1 MSPPLQTDAEVETVI
16 AAIRRCAACTYAR
29 EPEPYAPHEEFRS
42 ERSEQEGG
50 SSPRARRQ
58 ERLPARAR
66 RTRRLPAPGGCWASH
81 RTSCACCPATSA
93 FACDPTPS
101 RPPRGRRV
109 GRVPAAVRSRGRGH
123 HQRRRRRSASRARRC
138 LPPAGRLAAGRRPLQ
153 GGFCR
158 PDRSNAAV
166 AERHRAGR
174 SVTLDPDSG
183 STSPSSAARRWST
196 RPACWTAPSRSPYL
210 KDANRRRR
218 RYKYPRSLCQPRQPP

>member
-1 MSPPLQTDAEVETVI
+1 MI

-42 ERSEQEGG
+42 ERSRG
-50 SSPRARRQ
+50 SSPTSRRQ
-58 ERLPARAR
+58 ERLPARPAHSSLAR
-66 RTRRLPAPGGCWASH
+66 TGRLVVFASH
-81 RTSCACCPATSA
+81 QLR
-93 FACDPTPS
+93 
-101 RPPRGRRV
+101 
-109 GRVPAAVRSRGRGH
+109 RVPAAVRGRGRGR

-158 PDRSNAAV
+158 PDRSSAAV

-174 SVTLDPDSG
+174 SVTLDPDGG

-210 KDANRRRR
+210 KDAHRRRR
-218 RYKYPRSLCQPRQPP
+218 RYKYPHSLCQPRQPP